1 MDTVTN
7 STHTRVPTQMHTPNI
22 RGVHSLQLKP
32 QATRSPQQTE
42 HDLLLSQHPEA
53 RSVITENTVCLCVCM
68 CVPASVWRDWE
79 GGGSGSQSGGKNGW
93 GTVDGWKPA
102 QNTHLSSDHRQIPTP
117 TDKNIHSLNEFIH

>member
-7 STHTRVPTQMHTPNI
+7 NTHTRVPTQMHTPNI

-42 HDLLLSQHPEA
+42 HDLPLSQHPEA

-68 CVPASVWRDWE
+68 CVPASVWRDW
-79 GGGSGSQSGGKNGW
+79 GGGGVGHKVEGKKDGGRLMAGNQPK
-93 GTVDGWKPA
+93 
-102 QNTHLSSDHRQIPTP
+102 THIYQVTIDRYQHQQTK
-117 TDKNIHSLNEFIH
+117 TFIH